1 MRGYNISGSPVKN
14 KLFIQSSLN
23 EGFDFVSINIGI
35 EEVLCALNDIVSD
48 SDMIKEEDYEFLVN
62 ELKNNLERLNR
73 L

>member
-1 MRGYNISGSPVKN
+1 MREYSVSGSPVKN

-23 EGFDFVSINIGI
+23 ESFDFVSINIGI
-35 EEVLCALNDIVSD
+35 EEVLCALDDIVND
-48 SDMIKEEDYEFLVN
+48 SDTIKEKDYEFLVN

>member
-1 MRGYNISGSPVKN
+1 MREYNISGSPVKN

-35 EEVLCALNDIVSD
+35 EEVLCALDDIVSN
-48 SDMIKEEDYEFLVN
+48 SDILKKEDYEFLVN

>member
-1 MRGYNISGSPVKN
+1 MREYNVGGSPVKN

-35 EEVLCALNDIVSD
+35 EEVLCALDDIVSD
-48 SDMIKEEDYEFLVN
+48 RDILKKEDYEFLVN
-62 ELKNNLERLNR
+62 KLRNNLERLNR

>member
-1 MRGYNISGSPVKN
+1 MREYNVGGSPVKN

-35 EEVLCALNDIVSD
+35 EGVLCALDDIVSD

-62 ELKNNLERLNR
+62 KLRNNLERLNR

>member
-1 MRGYNISGSPVKN
+1 MREYNVSGSPVKN

-35 EEVLCALNDIVSD
+35 EEVLYALKDIVSD
-48 SDMIKEEDYEFLVN
+48 SDIIKEEDYEFLVN